1 MLRDDDDD
9 DDDDGR
15 DGEDNGNDEQP
26 LDIASSHLD
35 FLIPLRGAPAPILV
49 GDASFL
55 DEGHSPHRHGRGDDN
70 GSPITLG

>member
-26 LDIASSHLD
+26 LEIASSHLD
-35 FLIPLRGAPAPILV
+35 FLITVGEKAPV
-49 GDASFL
+49 GDESFL

-70 GSPITLG
+70 GSQITLG

>member
-1 MLRDDDDD
+1 MLRDEDDDD
-9 DDDDGR
+9 NGR
-15 DGEDNGNDEQP
+15 DGDESGDNEQL
-26 LDIASSHLD
+26 LDSFSSHLD